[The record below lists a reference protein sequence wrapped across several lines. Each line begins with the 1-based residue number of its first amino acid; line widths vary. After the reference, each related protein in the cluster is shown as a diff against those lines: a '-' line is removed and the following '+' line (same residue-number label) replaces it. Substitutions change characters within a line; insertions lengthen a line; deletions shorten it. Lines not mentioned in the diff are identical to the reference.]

1 MKTLFAFWFSLMV
14 ITGLGQSL
22 EEGLILHY
30 PFDGNVLDISVNHND
45 GLSNATFCQD
55 HTGAEIKAV
64 HFNGY
69 DQYLNFPVNRPGLKP
84 DLPMS
89 FAFWVKFDDLDVVKT
104 YIFDTDF
111 DQNNHSGVWMNLTPA
126 GTLTISYGDAYGNTT
141 PYNRRTFIGSTQI
154 EIFNWYYVI
163 GIIRGPGDMDIYV
176 NGVEEEG
183 YYEGSGGD
191 IGYTDCQGNL
201 GRIDGSVG
209 VSPYY
214 FQGFLDDF
222 RYWNRAL
229 DIEEIDSLCMMMT
242 VGVVT
247 NFYDPGVSIFP
258 NPVSRNLTI
267 ENMPASTEQLIITD
281 MEGRQIE
288 VFPARNVINVS
299 GLYPGNYLLKF
310 QDQDRRDLQVLKVI
324 KL

>member
-1 MKTLFAFWFSLMV
+1 MKALFALCFSLLV
-14 ITGLGQSL
+14 ITSLGQSL

-30 PFDGNVLDISVNHND
+30 PFDGNVLDVSDNHND
-45 GLSNATFCQD
+45 GLSNVTFCQD
-55 HTGAEIKAV
+55 HTGAEVKAI

-69 DQYLNFPVNRPGLKP
+69 DQYLNFPVNKSGLKP
-84 DLPMS
+84 GLPLS

-126 GTLTISYGDAYGNTT
+126 GTLSISYGDASGSTT
-141 PYNRRTFIGSTQI
+141 PYSRRTMIGSTPI
-154 EIFNWYYVI
+154 EIFNWYHVI
-163 GIIRGPGDMDIYV
+163 GIIRGPADMDIFI

-183 YYEGSGGD
+183 YYEGSGGY

-209 VSPYY
+209 VTPYY

-222 RYWNRAL
+222 WYWNKAL
-229 DIEEIDSLCMMMT
+229 DNEEIDSLCLLVNLGEMT
-242 VGVVT
+242 
-247 NFYDPGVSIFP
+247 NSFDPGVTVFP
-258 NPVSRNLTI
+258 NPVSRSLTI
-267 ENMPASTEQLIITD
+267 ENMPASTEQIIITD
-281 MEGRQIE
+281 LEGRQVE
-288 VFPARNVINVS
+288 VYSARNVINVS
-299 GLYPGNYLLKF
+299 GLHPGNYLLKF
-310 QDQDRRDLQVLKVI
+310 QDKEQNNLQVLKVI